1 MEHLGAKLLLAAVA
15 LCFIFQLAMCISHE
29 SYGILAGYIFV
40 CILAGAG
47 YVVETKEDDEE

>member
-1 MEHLGAKLLLAAVA
+1 MEHLGAKLLLVAVA

-40 CILAGAG
+40 GVLAGAG